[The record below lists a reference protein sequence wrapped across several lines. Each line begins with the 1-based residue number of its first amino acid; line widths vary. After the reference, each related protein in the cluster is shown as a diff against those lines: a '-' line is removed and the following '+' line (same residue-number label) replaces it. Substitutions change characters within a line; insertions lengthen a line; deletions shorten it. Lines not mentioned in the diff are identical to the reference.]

1 MSRNETWL
9 VSVLTSRKSVV
20 DPGVVEVLR
29 LAWTAGSGA
38 IIQPTENREYR
49 NHSALELTA
58 VVSTVQLGSGSPTHG
73 HTGTVAMLKP
83 MSPLVLYLSIVT
95 FFSLAAIACSSGD
108 GEDTPLDA
116 SVLLEGVGANI
127 ELTSTELSNGAE
139 IPGVYTCYGLDVSPP
154 VSWSGVPEGAL
165 GLALIVDEPDEGHRV
180 HWVIYDLPPDATEL
194 PGRISFTQETVLGRG
209 KQGRNDFRRMGWAGP
224 CPDPGGD
231 HEGSYLFNIYALDT
245 VLGIEIE
252 GGGREGMI

>member
-1 MSRNETWL
+1 
-9 VSVLTSRKSVV
+9 
-20 DPGVVEVLR
+20 
-29 LAWTAGSGA
+29 
-38 IIQPTENREYR
+38 
-49 NHSALELTA
+49 
-58 VVSTVQLGSGSPTHG
+58 
-73 HTGTVAMLKP
+73 MLKP

-95 FFSLAAIACSSGD
+95 LFSLAAIACSSGD

-116 SVLLEGVGANI
+116 SALLEGVGANI

-252 GGGREGMI
+252 GGARRNDLIRAMEGHVIGHGQLMVKFCRSDGSVNEDQGTAGRGSCPPKE